1 MTEMMRG
8 CDGPETTT
16 EACAPCQTPAG
27 NLECCNRPV
36 PDGTGLSTDQEMQW
50 ISARGDSP
58 LRASSL
64 NSQLFLSPPQGLGA
78 DPFRGPPLELCES
91 LPGEPCDEMCRES
104 GELACEEMCGRG
116 PSCKGSCRELRC
128 EELHDDICKGSS
140 QCLYEDPYDESD
152 PGSPAG
158 RKNRLPSIIVEPIEV
173 GDVES
178 GELRWPPEDLSL
190 LEDSEQDELFAEGE
204 EAPGAGLPSF
214 ESDLEE
220 VLL

>member
-8 CDGPETTT
+8 CEGPETAT

-27 NLECCNRPV
+27 NLECCVRAT
-36 PDGTGLSTDQEMQW
+36 PDGTGLSADQEMQW

-58 LRASSL
+58 LRAPSL

-78 DPFRGPPLELCES
+78 DPFRGPPLEPCEG
-91 LPGEPCDEMCRES
+91 LPGEPPNEMCRES
-104 GELACEEMCGRG
+104 GGLACEEMCGRG
-116 PSCKGSCRELRC
+116 PSCKGSCWELSC
-128 EELHDDICKGSS
+128 EELHDDMNKGSS
-140 QCLYEDPYDESD
+140 RCLYEDPYESG
-152 PGSPAG
+152 PESPAG
-158 RKNRLPSIIVEPIEV
+158 RKNRLPSIVVEPIEV

-190 LEDSEQDELFAEGE
+190 LEEPEQDELFVEGE
-204 EAPGAGLPSF
+204 EVPGAGLSSF

-220 VLL
+220 VIL